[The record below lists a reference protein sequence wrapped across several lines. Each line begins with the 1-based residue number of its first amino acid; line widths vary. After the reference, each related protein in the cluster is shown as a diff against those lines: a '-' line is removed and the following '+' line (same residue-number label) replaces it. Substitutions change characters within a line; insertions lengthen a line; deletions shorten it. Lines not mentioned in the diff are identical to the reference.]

1 MNDKETQQ
9 IQCWIEDNSADVNSS
24 DLFEQAKAYD
34 LGIGVEEDK
43 HKAASLYREAMNQG
57 DKKAKYNLAMLLVT
71 EEGDLSD
78 KPTGIQMLQELAN
91 EGETYSILS
100 LGGCYMNGQGVKQDI
115 DRGLELYHTASNMG
129 LGIATYSIAA
139 YHFNE
144 CHDIET
150 GMTYCEKAAEQGFAL
165 AASILEQ
172 LYEEGMGVE
181 KDMDKAMTYMKR
193 AAELGDAQCQ
203 LKYGML
209 LCRTDRAKGIEWMI
223 KSANQNDPAALLIV
237 GQEYLNSESILFVDP
252 QHFNKGVKMLREA
265 ANIGV
270 KDASEFLV
278 LLVLRI
284 T

>member
-1 MNDKETQQ
+1 
-9 IQCWIEDNSADVNSS
+9 
-24 DLFEQAKAYD
+24 
-34 LGIGVEEDK
+34 
-43 HKAASLYREAMNQG
+43 
-57 DKKAKYNLAMLLVT
+57 
-71 EEGDLSD
+71 
-78 KPTGIQMLQELAN
+78 
-91 EGETYSILS
+91 
-100 LGGCYMNGQGVKQDI
+100 MNGQGVKQDI

-193 AAELGDAQCQ
+193 AAELGDARCQ

-209 LCRTDRAKGIEWMI
+209 LCRTDRAQGIEWMI
-223 KSANQNDPAALLIV
+223 KSANQNDPAALLIFC
-237 GQEYLNSESILFVDP
+237 QE
-252 QHFNKGVKMLREA
+252 
-265 ANIGV
+265 
-270 KDASEFLV
+270 
-278 LLVLRI
+278 
-284 T
+284 